1 MIIKPTIKW
10 GIWWAIVCL
19 AAYALVLTL
28 ETIFSGSKPIWSVYR
43 FMNYPMI
50 LLWDASG
57 LLTHDAPRWN
67 TWFDVSTFLFSIIVG
82 FGIGTLTYRIRLL
95 SR

>member
-10 GIWWAIVCL
+10 GIWCAIVCL

-28 ETIFSGSKPIWSVYR
+28 EIIFAGSEPIWLVYR

-67 TWFDVSTFLFSIIVG
+67 AWFDVSALIFSIFIG
-82 FGIGTLTYRIRLL
+82 FGVGALTYRIRTF